1 MDGQFSS
8 QAIEFQISRGVCG
21 SVTEEHALSVAR
33 DLHNVLLY
41 AFAGRVPVYTI
52 ERPESGQTKLIST
65 STDIQEAIEANAQA
79 NALSMKTHA

>member
-1 MDGQFSS
+1 
-8 QAIEFQISRGVCG
+8 
-21 SVTEEHALSVAR
+21 
-33 DLHNVLLY
+33 VLLY

-79 NALSMKTHA
+79 NALSTKTHA